1 MAVTWSPDDR
11 RLISSGA
18 DHSVRMW
25 DVGTRNLL
33 KVLNGHEDVVYYAEE
48 LLSGRIVSS
57 SMDTIIKLWQIKPV
71 PPYPITTLRIAKVEQ
86 YAIEIEWEA
95 PPAMG
100 DRIIGYIIQRREGAP
115 NPDDD
120 AVWGNQVNLGIME
133 SLQLRIDNLT
143 PGISYQLRIASKNK
157 IGMSNWSDPSRW
169 ARTYA
174 AEPLRIH
181 PSPSVVT
188 VTKRTMALSWLQPK
202 DMGAHILNIR
212 LQRRGGDIREFGD
225 VPDTVISIKSARQG
239 AIDVANEL
247 KVRAKADLKKMRI
260 KEGMKEIEKRRLRVR
275 RKMLKIEVK
284 KKRRALLETKKML
297 KPGAGAMLAT
307 VVTGL
312 MPGILYQYRVCAVN
326 RVGAGPWSR
335 CSFSTATSAT
345 VPNAPEEVH
354 IVESRIRNLIYA
366 WKSPYDNGAIV
377 TAFRLRYRL
386 SSLESMN
393 KYISKSESK
402 QVSIDDVE
410 KGERKDEG
418 GDPSNNDEK
427 WMLQRLNTI
436 IPLQRQLDYL
446 EPGYTY
452 EIQMAAINSEGQ
464 SKWCNS
470 LFATTNT
477 SVPVIPDVPFPI
489 AETATKIR
497 IHFRRPYH
505 NGSPVNQYKIRWKK
519 DGRESGSIFT
529 EMFEVTISDEDC
541 YDYCPKNIIDLEFER
556 NQRLKRRRDASTDG
570 DGEGETGPNEPNGWR
585 SVLISGLEASTVY
598 EFVVSAKNEK
608 GFCEFSIPSDE
619 VPTKRAKEP
628 NTMDAPILSDE
639 TTTTIDLAWE
649 VPFHNGANIITY
661 GYACMDVDQ
670 GYFNEPVVFEELE
683 RGATKATVT
692 GLTAGRTY
700 AFRIAAINKVGQGK
714 WSPVSEQLRC
724 PTKTEYVLIAHKRK
738 QEREAREALKEA
750 EKTD

>member
-18 DHSVRMW
+18 DHSVRIW

-48 LLSGRIVSS
+48 LLSGRILSS
-57 SMDTIIKLWQIKPV
+57 SNDTIIKLWQIKPV

-86 YAIEIEWEA
+86 HAIEIEWEA

-120 AVWGNQVNLGIME
+120 AVWGNQVNLGIIE
-133 SLQLRIDNLT
+133 TLQLRIDNLT

-174 AEPLRIH
+174 AEPLRVH
-181 PSPSVVT
+181 PAPSVVT

-202 DMGAHILNIR
+202 DMGAHILSIR

-260 KEGMKEIEKRRLRVR
+260 KEDMKEIEKRRLRVR

-284 KKRRALLETKKML
+284 KKRKALLETKKML

-307 VVTGL
+307 VVSGL

-345 VPNAPEEVH
+345 IPDAPEEVH

-386 SSLESMN
+386 SSLESMD
-393 KYISKSESK
+393 KYVRKSESK
-402 QVSIDDVE
+402 QVSTDDVE
-410 KGERKDEG
+410 NDERKDEG
-418 GDPSNNDEK
+418 GDPDNDGVK
-427 WMLQRLNTI
+427 WTLQRLNTI

-446 EPGYTY
+446 EPGHTY

-464 SKWCNS
+464 SKWCDS

-489 AETATKIR
+489 AETATKMR

-505 NGSPVNQYKIRWKK
+505 NGSPVSQYKIRWKK

-529 EMFEVTISDEDC
+529 EKFEVSISDEDC

-556 NQRLKRRRDASTDG
+556 NQRLKRRRDASTEG

-598 EFVVSAKNEK
+598 EFVVSAANDK

-628 NTMDAPILSDE
+628 NTMDAPILSEE
-639 TTTTIDLAWE
+639 TTNSIDLAWE
-649 VPFHNGANIITY
+649 VPFHNGAKIITY